1 MFRNDREAELP
12 LMRVLTGIRNF
23 GYTFQAAIFDI
34 MDNSIMAGAKK
45 ISVFIEAE
53 EVATKNM
60 KKIIIVDD
68 GCGMDLD
75 EIYNALFLGSPTSD
89 YDDNSLSK
97 YGFGLKSAGLS
108 LADTVAV
115 ISRKNKDKSWKKS
128 VINWNKFEQMNR
140 YVVDEDVML
149 GEERKYLENLDVGTI
164 VILEDLLNIN
174 RINADKA
181 HTMLKKGAGITFHRF
196 IEEDNLSIFIN
207 MDQVEAADPLFC
219 SFAGNEF
226 SKYNGREP
234 VNFWKKDCIIPVNAE
249 RKAKAVVKA
258 ILLPC
263 PPVYEKEGRKT
274 EINRKYGLAK
284 QNIGFYIYRNRRLIK
299 QGVTLGLITRK
310 QQTYPVRVR
319 IDLDSKCDSFINLDV
334 KKTELYFTDDFLE
347 KLSERVTPFINRA
360 VELWDEVQ
368 KKDGGEDKTVSDL
381 LHDRSNKLLEKS
393 SPIDC
398 DPQTLEIKRVQS
410 AIETQINK
418 FKIEYPTETNIIEEI
433 RKRNGKRVIAVDDLE
448 NGMLWKPS
456 IGDDD
461 SNKVIVLL
469 SRSHPFYTKIYQKL
483 VPGSDAVVI
492 LDALFLNMAMAEM
505 GISAVDVSKLA
516 KIFKRLRQS
525 VSYQLSN
532 FIDLEIESEEEI
544 GADEAD

>member
-1 MFRNDREAELP
+1 MYRNDREVELP

-34 MDNSIMAGAKK
+34 MDNSIVAGAKR

-68 GCGMDLD
+68 GCGMNLD
-75 EIYNALFLGSPTSD
+75 EMYNALFLGSPTSN

-108 LADTVAV
+108 LANTVAV
-115 ISRKNKDKSWKKS
+115 ISRKNRNENWKKS
-128 VINWNKFEQMNR
+128 VISWNKFEQMNQ
-140 YVVDEDVML
+140 YVVDEDVEI
-149 GEERKYLENLDVGTI
+149 GEEEKYLENLGEGTI

-181 HTMLKKGAGITFHRF
+181 HVMLKKGAGITFHRF
-196 IEEDNLSIFIN
+196 IEEDKLVISIN
-207 MDQVEAADPLFC
+207 KDEVEAADPLFC
-219 SFAGNEF
+219 ELSGNEF

-234 VNFWKKDCIIPVNAE
+234 VSFWKKDCIIPINAE
-249 RKAKAVVKA
+249 KKAKAVVKA

-274 EINRKYGLAK
+274 EINKKYGLTK

-299 QGVTLGLITRK
+299 QGVTLGLITRR
-310 QQTYPVRVR
+310 QETYPVRIR
-319 IDLDSKCDSFINLDV
+319 IDLDSRCDSFINLDV

-347 KLSERVTPFINRA
+347 KLSERVMPFINRA
-360 VELWDEVQ
+360 VELWPEVQ
-368 KKDGGEDKTVSDL
+368 KKGGEENKTVSDL
-381 LHDRSNKLLEKS
+381 LHDRSNKLLEKI
-393 SPIDC
+393 SPVDC
-398 DPQTLEIKRVQS
+398 DPQTLEIKQVQKE
-410 AIETQINK
+410 IETKIEQ
-418 FKIEYPTETNIIEEI
+418 FKKEYPTEKNIIDEI

-469 SRSHPFYTKIYQKL
+469 SRAHPFYTKIYQKL
-483 VPGSDAVVI
+483 VPGSDAVVV

-505 GISAVDVSKLA
+505 GISSLDVSKLA

-532 FIDLEIESEEEI
+532 FIDLEIESDEET
-544 GADEAD
+544 GVDEAD